1 MVSLYPLT
9 NVTDE
14 NNQKADL
21 SLRVMD
27 PLSIACQMLTE
38 VLMISPLCDLE
49 I

>member
-1 MVSLYPLT
+1 MVSLYLLA

-21 SLRVMD
+21 FPRVMD
-27 PLSIACQMLTE
+27 PLSTACQMLTE
-38 VLMISPLCDLE
+38 VLTISPLCDLE